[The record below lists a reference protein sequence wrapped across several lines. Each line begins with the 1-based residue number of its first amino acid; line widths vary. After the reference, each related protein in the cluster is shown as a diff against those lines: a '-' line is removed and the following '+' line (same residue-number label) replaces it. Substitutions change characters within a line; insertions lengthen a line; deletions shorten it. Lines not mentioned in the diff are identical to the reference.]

1 MPLLGF
7 SSAQYPYYHAQYANV
22 GPGAV
27 IGDGGADGT
36 EANRPFPAASR
47 FDPLLGVVPMM
58 LGSNVSNGW
67 VGDERMGF
75 YGQVNGNPYGRHL
88 GLAYPQF
95 PVAQTSSAALLL
107 PERASKAR
115 EMKAG
120 SPKRR
125 RQPSS
130 HTFEQIE
137 EVAGTTPA
145 SPTQGSEKEGA
156 LASSTSSPVKLTRN
170 HYEMLVEH
178 HANLVNEIQETELM
192 LSVYE
197 QQATPQSSSI
207 PPASRSDESARHKDS
222 STKKRPSPGKREFDA
237 DAGQKKKRG

>member
-7 SSAQYPYYHAQYANV
+7 SGAQYPYYHAQYANV

-27 IGDGGADGT
+27 IGERGAVRT
-36 EANRPFPAASR
+36 EANRPFPAGSR

-58 LGSNVSNGW
+58 LGGSPSNGW
-67 VGDERMGF
+67 VGDERMGL
-75 YGQVNGNPYGRHL
+75 YGQGNGTPYGRHL

-95 PVAQTSSAALLL
+95 PVAQPSSAAPLL
-107 PERASKAR
+107 PERDSKAR
-115 EMKAG
+115 ETKAS

-125 RQPSS
+125 RQPSIRA
-130 HTFEQIE
+130 FEQID
-137 EVAGTTPA
+137 VADTTSARPNQGT
-145 SPTQGSEKEGA
+145 EKQEA
-156 LASSTSSPVKLTRN
+156 LASSASSPVKLTRN

-197 QQATPQSSSI
+197 QQANPQSSNI
-207 PPASRSDESARHKDS
+207 PPASRSDDPPRQKDP
-222 STKKRPSPGKREFDA
+222 STKKRPSPGKREVDA
-237 DAGQKKKRG
+237 EACSKKKRG

>member
-7 SSAQYPYYHAQYANV
+7 SGAQYPYYHAQYANV

-27 IGDGGADGT
+27 IGERG
-36 EANRPFPAASR
+36 ANRPLPAGSR

-58 LGSNVSNGW
+58 LGGSPSNGW
-67 VGDERMGF
+67 VGDERMGL
-75 YGQVNGNPYGRHL
+75 YGQGNGTPYGRHL

-95 PVAQTSSAALLL
+95 PVVQSSSAAPLHDSKTR
-107 PERASKAR
+107 ETKAS
-115 EMKAG
+115 

-125 RQPSS
+125 RQPS
-130 HTFEQIE
+130 TRAFEQIDVADTTSARPNQGTEKQE
-137 EVAGTTPA
+137 ESAPSA
-145 SPTQGSEKEGA
+145 
-156 LASSTSSPVKLTRN
+156 SSPVKLTRN

-197 QQATPQSSSI
+197 QQASPQSSNI
-207 PPASRSDESARHKDS
+207 PPASRSDDPPRQKDP
-222 STKKRPSPGKREFDA
+222 STKKRPSPGKREVDA
-237 DAGQKKKRG
+237 EACSKKKRG

>member
-7 SSAQYPYYHAQYANV
+7 SGAQYPYYHAQYANV
-22 GPGAV
+22 GPGAA
-27 IGDGGADGT
+27 IGDGGADRT
-36 EANRPFPAASR
+36 EANRPFPAGSR

-58 LGSNVSNGW
+58 LGSGVSNGW

-75 YGQVNGNPYGRHL
+75 FGQVNGNPYGRHL
-88 GLAYPQF
+88 GLAYPQH
-95 PVAQTSSAALLL
+95 PVAQTSSAALPL
-107 PERASKAR
+107 PERDFKAG
-115 EMKAG
+115 EMKSS

-130 HTFEQIE
+130 RNSEQNE
-137 EVAGTTPA
+137 DVGGTP
-145 SPTQGSEKEGA
+145 SRPTQGSEKEDA

-222 STKKRPSPGKREFDA
+222 STKKRPSPGKREVDA
-237 DAGQKKKRG
+237 EACQKKKRG